1 MYPLY
6 VYIDIYIIIYT
17 SKNLWKEIPRAVTS
31 RKMNK
36 NQKNVH
42 SLIIDHCLV

>member
-1 MYPLY
+1 MCILM
-6 VYIDIYIIIYT
+6 YIIIYI
-17 SKNLWKEIPRAVTS
+17 SKNLLKEIQRSVTS

-42 SLIIDHCLV
+42 SLIIDNCLV